1 MEETV
6 DQFISFLR
14 DIKNV
19 SENTAVS
26 YKRDLLK
33 MQDYFLKQGIESEDK
48 ITATG
53 MNTYILWLEKSGC
66 ASATISRYIASMKSY
81 FHYLLQTGKI
91 SSDPAMLLKNP
102 IIEKRE
108 PRVLTVSQI
117 DLLLSMPSGDSN
129 KEIRDKAML
138 ELMYATGIRV
148 SELISLHLDDV
159 NLQTGYIVVG
169 KDKAKERII
178 PIGDSARRA
187 VYRYLTE
194 ARDALLK
201 ERVSELMFVN
211 CSGKNMS
218 RQGFWK
224 IIKSYG
230 RQAGIEDEITPQMLR
245 HT

>member
-1 MEETV
+1 M
-6 DQFISFLR
+6 LR
-14 DIKNV
+14 
-19 SENTAVS
+19 
-26 YKRDLLK
+26 
-33 MQDYFLKQGIESEDK
+33 
-48 ITATG
+48 
-53 MNTYILWLEKSGC
+53 
-66 ASATISRYIASMKSY
+66 
-81 FHYLLQTGKI
+81 
-91 SSDPAMLLKNP
+91 
-102 IIEKRE
+102 
-108 PRVLTVSQI
+108 
-117 DLLLSMPSGDSN
+117 
-129 KEIRDKAML
+129 
-138 ELMYATGIRV
+138 
-148 SELISLHLDDV
+148 
-159 NLQTGYIVVG
+159 